1 MGENVLI
8 KINTVQMDFK
18 GNKDNIELT
27 TEGKLYVKNN
37 ATYVVYEESEIS
49 GMKGTTSRL
58 KITEEC
64 VIIKKIGR
72 NNSELI
78 FELGKRFKTMYR
90 TPHGSLP
97 MEIVTK
103 KIEINEGNSYKN
115 LEITI
120 EYDLNISGLFEGKN
134 SINIKIN

>member
-27 TEGKLYVKNN
+27 TEGNLYVKNN
-37 ATYVVYEESEIS
+37 ATYIVYEESEIS

-64 VIIKKIGR
+64 VIIKKIGI
-72 NNSELI
+72 NNSELV

>member
-18 GNKDNIELT
+18 GNKDNIELI
-27 TEGKLYVKNN
+27 TEGKVYLKNN

-49 GMKGTTSRL
+49 GMEGTTSRL
-58 KITEEC
+58 KITENC
-64 VIIKKIGR
+64 IVIKKTGR

-78 FELGKRFKTMYR
+78 FELGKRFRTLYR
-90 TPHGSLP
+90 TPHGDFP

-103 KIEINEGNSYKN
+103 KIKINKMDSYKN
-115 LEITI
+115 LDITI
-120 EYDLNISGLFEGKN
+120 DYDLNITGLFEGKN
-134 SINIKIN
+134 LMNIKIN

>member
-1 MGENVLI
+1 MGENVLV

-18 GNKDNIELT
+18 GNKDNLELI
-27 TEGKLYVKNN
+27 TEAKLYVKNN
-37 ATYVVYEESEIS
+37 ATYVIYEESEIS

-58 KITEEC
+58 KITEDC

-72 NNSELI
+72 NNSELV
-78 FELGKRFKTMYR
+78 FELGKRFKTLYR
-90 TPHGSLP
+90 TPHGSFP

-103 KIEINEGNSYKN
+103 KIEINKEK
-115 LEITI
+115 LCKDMEITI

>member
-8 KINTVQMDFK
+8 KINTIQMDFK
-18 GNKDNIELT
+18 GNKDNIELI

-58 KITEEC
+58 KITEDC

-72 NNSELI
+72 NNSELV
-78 FELGKRFKTMYR
+78 FELGKRFKTLYR

-103 KIEINEGNSYKN
+103 KIEINKKTSYKN

>member
-18 GNKDNIELT
+18 GNKDDMELI
-27 TEGKLYVKNN
+27 TEGKIYLKNN

-58 KITEEC
+58 KITEDC
-64 VIIKKIGR
+64 IIMKKMGR
-72 NNSELI
+72 NNSELV
-78 FELGKRFKTMYR
+78 FEVGKRYKTLYR

-103 KIEINEGNSYKN
+103 KIEINKIDLYKN
-115 LEITI
+115 IEITI
-120 EYDLNISGLFEGKN
+120 EYDLNITGLFEGKN

>member
-37 ATYVVYEESEIS
+37 ATYIVYEESEIS

-64 VIIKKIGR
+64 VIIKKIGI
-72 NNSELI
+72 NNSELV

>member
-18 GNKDNIELT
+18 GNKDNIELI

-58 KITEEC
+58 KITEDC
-64 VIIKKIGR
+64 IVIKKIGR
-72 NNSELI
+72 NNSELV
-78 FELGKRFKTMYR
+78 FELGKRFKTLYR
-90 TPHGSLP
+90 TPHGSFD

-103 KIEINEGNSYKN
+103 KIEINTINSHKN
-115 LEITI
+115 LDITI